1 MCYEE
6 RFFRRSV
13 TKKAQKLDE
22 TQRVIERA
30 APITPPARP
39 MPTREAERREEVE
52 TELET
57 A

>member
-22 TQRVIERA
+22 VQRVVERA

-39 MPTREAERREEVE
+39 MTTREPERREEVE
-52 TELET
+52 SEVET